1 MLFACLVSVLVAQPA
16 PEPAPDA
23 GPAPV
28 VEPAPVLAP
37 APPVESEFSLN
48 ADQRNALGFGIGAS
62 VVGIGAGLGSWF
74 DRDGTFGRI
83 SAITSGT
90 IGTAMLVGGVA
101 MLIAAAVFPK
111 EPRGSTVSG
120 VVEEVIGG
128 VGRAIAIGVIGIVA
142 AGVGL
147 VGGAVMSAFVSAPPG
162 TQRGVLGVAG
172 GGVMLATSVTV
183 IVLALQ

>member
-1 MLFACLVSVLVAQPA
+1 MLLSCLVSVLVGQTA
-16 PEPAPDA
+16 PEPTAD
-23 GPAPV
+23 

-37 APPVESEFSLN
+37 APPVEPESFLN
-48 ADQRNALGFGIGAS
+48 ADQRSALGFGIGAS
-62 VVGIGAGLGSWF
+62 VIGIGAGLGAWF

-90 IGTAMLVGGVA
+90 LGTAMLVGGVA
-101 MLIAAAVFPK
+101 MLIAAAVMPK
-111 EPRGSTVSG
+111 APRGSTVSG

-128 VGRAIAIGVIGIVA
+128 VGRAIAISIIGLIS

-147 VGGAVMSAFVSAPPG
+147 VGGAVMSAFVSEPPG
-162 TQRGVLGVAG
+162 TQRGVLGVSG
-172 GGVMLATSVTV
+172 GAAMLATSVTV

>member
-1 MLFACLVSVLVAQPA
+1 MIVACLVSVLVAQT
-16 PEPAPDA
+16 APDQT
-23 GPAPV
+23 PAL
-28 VEPAPVLAP
+28 EPAPVLAP
-37 APPVESEFSLN
+37 ASPVEPEFLN
-48 ADQRNALGFGIGAS
+48 ADQRTALGFGIGAS
-62 VVGIGAGLGSWF
+62 VIGIGAGLGSWF

-90 IGTAMLVGGVA
+90 LGTAMLVGGVA
-101 MLIAAAVFPK
+101 MLIAAAVMPK

-142 AGVGL
+142 AGAGL
-147 VGGAVMSAFVSAPPG
+147 VGGAIMSVLLSAPSG

-172 GGVMLATSVTV
+172 GAAMLATSVTLVV
-183 IVLALQ
+183 IALQ

>member
-1 MLFACLVSVLVAQPA
+1 MIVACLVSVLVAQPTA
-16 PEPAPDA
+16 EPS
-23 GPAPV
+23 PA

-37 APPVESEFSLN
+37 APPVEPEFLN
-48 ADQRNALGFGIGAS
+48 ADQRTALGFGIGAS
-62 VVGIGAGLGSWF
+62 VIGIGAGLGSWF

-90 IGTAMLVGGVA
+90 LGTAMLVGGVA
-101 MLIAAAVFPK
+101 MLIAAAVMPK

-142 AGVGL
+142 AGAGL
-147 VGGAVMSAFVSAPPG
+147 VGGAIMSAFVSAPPG

-172 GGVMLATSVTV
+172 GAAMLATSVTV
-183 IVLALQ
+183 FVLALQ